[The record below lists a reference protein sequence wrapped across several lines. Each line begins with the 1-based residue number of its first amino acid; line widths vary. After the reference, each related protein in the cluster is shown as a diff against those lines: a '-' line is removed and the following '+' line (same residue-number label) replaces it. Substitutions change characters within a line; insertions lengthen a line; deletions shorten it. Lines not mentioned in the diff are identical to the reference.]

1 MIYCKQKQL
10 LFSLKW
16 DGVNIMLCKAHY
28 EKMLSKLKRLE
39 NTLNPYLFIK
49 IESLPA
55 RAFRCNKQ
63 FHNIP
68 DNENFDE
75 ISKGFKWGS
84 DGEYCWIKAEYTV
97 PEELDGKD
105 LFLMPRLGGYEA
117 MLWVNGVPFGTFN
130 NKITYTSHGNHYCGL
145 IKKNAKEN
153 EKIELAIEYYAG
165 HDYHGCDPFSA
176 DLTQINT
183 YDFSFDSL
191 DICIKNDKINDFYF
205 DLKTVNQLAND
216 LPDNSFF
223 KARAINALTEV
234 HKTVYY
240 SPDEVDEEE
249 FFGALEKAHPYLTA
263 ILSEKNAENAP
274 QVGIIG
280 HSHMD
285 TAWLW
290 HVDETIKK
298 CARTYSN
305 QLSLMDQYPEYMFIQ
320 SSSAH
325 SNMIREHYPE
335 LFKRIQKKVSE
346 GRYEPN
352 GAVWVE
358 CDCNITSGESMIR
371 QFLWGQRFTRKYFH
385 YTSNA
390 FWLPDTFG
398 YSASIPQIMKGCG
411 VDYFLTTKI
420 TWNDTNSFPYNTF
433 YWQGIDGTKVFS
445 HFNMTHCWPDAKT
458 IREAVINSEHKT
470 DQPAVTDR
478 RLAAYGF
485 GDGGGGP
492 QFEMAEM
499 ARRCQNLNEIPNAYY
514 TSIGNFMKQLEE
526 TAVHPNIYRG
536 ELYLELHRGTLTNQH
551 EIKRNNRKAELLLR
565 DFEILLVNKGIKTN
579 EALSNENSNQY
590 YKTLLLNQFHDI
602 LPGTCINKAHTQC
615 KKEMRNLIEN
625 VKKEIADITN
635 NGESGISITNTL
647 SFNRNDVI
655 FTEDNGKSL
664 ANVTQ
669 QKYTDIQSR
678 NIRLIDGITVPVFS
692 SVHLQYGKAKNCQS
706 AFSYQ
711 ENQLDTPFAEIKFDE
726 NGFISSFVDRQASR
740 QLVDG
745 LPFNTFLMAED
756 VPSSWDNWDIDA
768 DIELKFKP
776 CAKLIKR
783 EIVSDGAV
791 AFIIRSTYKISKKS
805 TITQDMIFFA
815 ASPEVRFDT
824 YMDWND
830 DHRFLK
836 VAFDTNVRED
846 FARQEI
852 QFGYCKRPT
861 TRNNSIE
868 QAKFEVVNHKY
879 TDLSEPNYG
888 VTILN
893 DSKYGISVQNSAL
906 RLSLHKGGTHPDIKG
921 DHGIHHTVYSFLP
934 HNTPYCAKSVI
945 QPGYLLN
952 VPHIVS
958 NGEFEL
964 ITLAVADKPNVMIET
979 IKPCEDEE
987 KAYII
992 RAYEAEGTQTNCAIT
1007 LSDKIKTAELTN
1019 MLEESINTK
1028 QNTNKLKL
1036 IFKPFEIKTI
1046 KAYY

>member
-1 MIYCKQKQL
+1 
-10 LFSLKW
+10 
-16 DGVNIMLCKAHY
+16 
-28 EKMLSKLKRLE
+28 
-39 NTLNPYLFIK
+39 
-49 IESLPA
+49 
-55 RAFRCNKQ
+55 
-63 FHNIP
+63 
-68 DNENFDE
+68 
-75 ISKGFKWGS
+75 
-84 DGEYCWIKAEYTV
+84 
-97 PEELDGKD
+97 
-105 LFLMPRLGGYEA
+105 MPRLGGYEA

-191 DICIKNDKINDFYF
+191 DICIKNDKINNFYF

-305 QLSLMDQYPEYMFIQ
+305 QLSLMEQYPEYMFIQ

-514 TSIGNFMKQLEE
+514 TSVGNFMKQLEE

-678 NIRLIDGITVPVFS
+678 NIRLIDGITVPAFS
-692 SVHLQYGKAKNCQS
+692 SVHLQYGKAKNS
-706 AFSYQ
+706 RPAFSYQ

-945 QPGYLLN
+945 QPSYLLN

>member
-1 MIYCKQKQL
+1 
-10 LFSLKW
+10 
-16 DGVNIMLCKAHY
+16 MLYKAHY
-28 EKMLSKLKRLE
+28 ERMLSKLQRLE
-39 NTLNPYLFIK
+39 ITLNPYLFNK

-55 RAFRCNKQ
+55 KAFRCGNQ
-63 FHNIP
+63 FHSVP
-68 DNENFDE
+68 AEENFKE
-75 ISKGFKWGS
+75 ISSGFKWGS
-84 DGEYCWIKAEYTV
+84 DGEYLWLKTEYTV
-97 PEELDGKD
+97 PKELDGKD
-105 LFLMPRLGGYEA
+105 LFLMPKLGGYEA

-130 NKITYTSHGNHYCGL
+130 NKITYTAHGNHYCGL
-145 IKKNAKEN
+145 IKKNAKAD
-153 EKIELAIEYYAG
+153 EKIDIAVEYYAG
-165 HDYHGCDPFSA
+165 HDYHGCDPFA
-176 DLTQINT
+176 LDLAKINT

-191 DICIKNDKINDFYF
+191 DICTKNDAVCNFYF

-216 LPDNSFF
+216 LPDSSFL

-240 SPDEVDEEE
+240 SPDEVTEAE
-249 FFGALEKAHPYLTA
+249 FFEALEKAQPYLTA
-263 ILSEKNAENAP
+263 ILSEKNTDNAP

-290 HVDETIKK
+290 HIDETIKK

-305 QLSLMDQYPEYMFIQ
+305 QISLMEQYPEYMFVQ

-325 SNMIREHYPE
+325 SDMIREHYPE
-335 LFKRIQKKVSE
+335 LFKRIQEKVND
-346 GRYEPN
+346 GHYEPN

-371 QFLWGQRFTRKYFH
+371 QFLWGQRFTQKYFN

-420 TWNDTNSFPYNTF
+420 TWNDTNAFPYNTF

-458 IREAVINSEHKT
+458 IREAVINDEHKT
-470 DQPAVTDR
+470 DQPSVTDK

-492 QFEMAEM
+492 QFEMIEM
-499 ARRCQNLNEIPNAYY
+499 ARRCKNLNEIPNAYY
-514 TSIGNFMKQLEE
+514 TSVGDFMKNLEK
-526 TAVHPNIYRG
+526 TAVNPNTYRG

-565 DFEILLVNKGIKTN
+565 DFEILSVNESVK
-579 EALSNENSNQY
+579 SNIASSTEKSNKY
-590 YKTLLLNQFHDI
+590 YKTLLINQFHDI
-602 LPGTCINKAHTQC
+602 LPGTCINKAHVQC
-615 KKEMRNLIEN
+615 KTEMRELIKNL
-625 VKKEIADITN
+625 KDEISEMTN
-635 NGESGISITNTL
+635 KSEKGVSITNTL
-647 SFNRNDVI
+647 SFDRSDVI
-655 FTEDNGKSL
+655 FAEDNGSL
-664 ANVTQ
+664 ADVIQ
-669 QKYTDIQSR
+669 QKYTDINAK
-678 NIRLIDGITVPVFS
+678 NIRMIDGVTVPAFS
-692 SVHLQYGKAKNCQS
+692 SVHLSYGKAENNKS
-706 AFSYQ
+706 AFTY
-711 ENQLDTPFAEIKFDE
+711 NGNTLDTPFAEIEFDE
-726 NGFISSFVDRQASR
+726 NGFISSFVDKQAQR

-745 LPFNTFLMAED
+745 LPFNTFVMAED

-776 CAKLIKR
+776 CAELIKR
-783 EIVSDGAV
+783 EVVSDGAV

-815 ASPEVRFDT
+815 NSPEIRFDT

-836 VAFDTNVRED
+836 TAFDTNVRED

-888 VTILN
+888 VALLN
-893 DSKYGISVQNSAL
+893 DSKYGISVNNSSI
-906 RLSLHKGGTHPDIKG
+906 RLSLHKGGTHPDVAG
-921 DHGIHHTVYSFLP
+921 DHGMHHTVYSFLP
-934 HNTPYCAKSVI
+934 HNTAYCAETVI
-945 QPGYLLN
+945 QPSYLLN
-952 VPHIVS
+952 VPHIIS
-958 NGEFEL
+958 DGNFDL
-964 ITLAVADKPNVMIET
+964 KPLANVDKPNIIIET

-992 RAYEAEGTQTNCAIT
+992 RIYEAEGTQTNCE
-1007 LSDKIKTAELTN
+1007 IKLCDDVKAFELTN
-1019 MLEESINTK
+1019 MLEQSISNK
-1028 QNTNKLKL
+1028 QNTNQLTL
-1036 IFKPFEIKTI
+1036 TFKPFEIKTI